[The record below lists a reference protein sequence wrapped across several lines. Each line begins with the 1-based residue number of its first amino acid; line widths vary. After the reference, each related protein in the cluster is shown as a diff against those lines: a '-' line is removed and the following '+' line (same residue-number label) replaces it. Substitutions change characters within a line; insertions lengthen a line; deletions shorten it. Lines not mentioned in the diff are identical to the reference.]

1 MKAEQHLRLSR
12 VGPDTDGGGLLRHGW
27 QPVALLDDLQAQ
39 GVPHP
44 VRPVRVLGQE
54 LLLFRDAL
62 GRPGLID
69 RACPHRGADLL
80 LGDNEGDGLRCA
92 LHGWKFDIDG
102 HCLDMPGEPAGSP
115 VCKRM
120 RQRAYPLVPRAGL
133 LLAWLGPVGGTPDA
147 LPPLD
152 CLEAP
157 GSHAVSF
164 RTQWQCHWLQAMELS
179 LDPLAAQAHAAV
191 ELRVDTPAAGLLRWT
206 ALRHVD
212 ETRLHVRMAQAL
224 SPNIAVT
231 PLSQSLT
238 LTRWFVPQ
246 DDTHTAVYS
255 IVSSYEAPLDAGTL
269 PEDALGLREQRLAES
284 MGPLQDRSREHAV
297 ASDKAILAWRR
308 LLLKQMD
315 ALRFGDRLPS
325 AADALQA
332 AAAGGLDSIECLV
345 PARDWLR
352 HCRQAVAA
360 RRESAVWHPA
370 RDTASA

>member
-12 VGPDTDGGGLLRHGW
+12 VGPDTDAGGLLRHGW
-27 QPVALLDDLQAQ
+27 QPVALLEDLHAQA
-39 GVPHP
+39 VPYP
-44 VRPVRVLGQE
+44 VLPLRVLGQE

-80 LGDNEGDGLRCA
+80 LGQNEGDGLRCA

-115 VCKRM
+115 LCKRM
-120 RQRAYPLVPRAGL
+120 RQRAYALLPRAGL
-133 LLAWLGPVGGTPDA
+133 LFAWLGPATATPDA
-147 LPPLD
+147 LPPLA
-152 CLEAP
+152 CLAAP
-157 GSHAVSF
+157 GSHAVCF

-179 LDPLAAQAHAAV
+179 LDPLAAQSHAAV

-224 SPNIAVT
+224 SPNVVVT

-284 MGPLQDRSREHAV
+284 MGPLQDRTREHAV
-297 ASDKAILAWRR
+297 ASDKAIVAWRR

-325 AADALQA
+325 AADALQT

-345 PARDWLR
+345 PARDWQR

-360 RRESAVWHPA
+360 RRENAVWQPG
-370 RDTASA
+370 

>member
-1 MKAEQHLRLSR
+1 MKAEQHLRLSL
-12 VGPDTDGGGLLRHGW
+12 VGPQTDAGGLLRHGW
-27 QPVALLDDLQAQ
+27 QPVALLDDLHAP
-39 GVPHP
+39 GVPYP
-44 VRPVRVLGQE
+44 VLPLRVLGQD

-102 HCLDMPGEPAGSP
+102 HCLDIPGEPAGSP
-115 VCKRM
+115 LCKRM
-120 RQRAYPLVPRAGL
+120 RQRAYALLPRAGL
-133 LLAWLGPVGGTPDA
+133 LFAWLGPAGTEPDA
-147 LPPLD
+147 LPPLA
-152 CLEAP
+152 CLAAP
-157 GSHAVSF
+157 GSHAVCV
-164 RTQWQCHWLQAMELS
+164 RALWQCHWLQAMELS
-179 LDPLAAQAHAAV
+179 LDPLAAQSHAAV

-212 ETRLHVRMAQAL
+212 DARMHVRMAQAL
-224 SPNIAVT
+224 SPNVVVT

-255 IVSSYEAPLDAGTL
+255 IVSSFDAPLEAGTL
-269 PEDALGLREQRLAES
+269 PEDALGVREQRLAES

-325 AADALQA
+325 AAEALKA
-332 AAAGGLDSIECLV
+332 AAASGLDSIECLV
-345 PARDWLR
+345 PARDWQR

-360 RRESAVWHPA
+360 RRESAVWQ
-370 RDTASA
+370 SA